1 MRKLL
6 LAATAL
12 IAMTGLARAD
22 LITVSATADGGAPVV
37 VTSLGLPFL
46 QTTDVLPI
54 GAFTFNAGTFTS
66 RQLLSAENGIL
77 SSNTINLQAGNGNH
91 TLVIDVKGSGL
102 SGPNSLQSILSTFSV
117 SGMTAGW
124 TVDEKT
130 YINGVLQADTGV
142 FTGVSDSASAFSSAF
157 LGTTFM
163 AEEIYTI
170 HSFGKGDFNG
180 GIVLSVAAVPEAST
194 WAMLLLGFAGI
205 GLMGLRKSR
214 AGQAFRLV

>member
-1 MRKLL
+1 M
-6 LAATAL
+6 
-12 IAMTGLARAD
+12 
-22 LITVSATADGGAPVV
+22 
-37 VTSLGLPFL
+37 
-46 QTTDVLPI
+46 
-54 GAFTFNAGTFTS
+54 
-66 RQLLSAENGIL
+66 
-77 SSNTINLQAGNGNH
+77 
-91 TLVIDVKGSGL
+91 IDVKGSGL
-102 SGPNSLQSILSTFSV
+102 SGPNSLQDILSTFSV

-142 FTGVSDSASAFSSAF
+142 FTGVSDSASALSSAF

-214 AGQAFRLV
+214 AGQAFRQVVKAAPSSLTLTEGDQHAIVDTNYGGMLPRRLHHWLVHRLGDSTSGEIDESQQSNPKEA